1 MMGDTIYMSATT
13 IKSELIE
20 IANRIP
26 ESASYSDAMYEL
38 YVRMKVA
45 RGRKAADEGRVVSHA
60 EVKRRFAK

>member
-1 MMGDTIYMSATT
+1 MVRDTVYMSATT
-13 IKSELIE
+13 IKAELIE

-45 RGRKAADEGRVVSHA
+45 RGKKAADEGRVVSHA

>member
-1 MMGDTIYMSATT
+1 MRDTVYMSATT
-13 IKSELIE
+13 IKAELIE

-45 RGRKAADEGRVVSHA
+45 RGKKAADEGRVVSHA